1 MEHRKISLIV
11 SGAREEAKINYDSI
25 KGTIKFS
32 MKNGFTKT
40 YESTDLYL
48 CLAKI
53 RHDNPEVIF
62 MCKGAKLNVTP
73 SRMCSQ
79 MSGGVIAYELKDG
92 KSATF
97 EDIVQIFDYEENN
110 LAKSLK
116 EQREYYYTW
125 LNSLLIAL
133 TYK

>member
-1 MEHRKISLIV
+1 MEQRRISLIV
-11 SGAREEAKINYDSI
+11 DGTKEEAEIYYDSI
-25 KGTIKFS
+25 KSTINFS
-32 MKNGFTKT
+32 MQNGFTKT

-53 RHDNPEVIF
+53 RQDHPDVIF

-79 MSGGVIAYELKDG
+79 MSGGVIAYELKNG
-92 KSATF
+92 KTATF

-110 LAKSLK
+110 LAKSLE
-116 EQREYYYTW
+116 EQREFYYKW
-125 LNSLLIAL
+125 LNSPFDGSDL
-133 TYK
+133 

>member
-11 SGAREEAKINYDSI
+11 DGAREQAAIYYDSI
-25 KGTIKFS
+25 KSTINFR

-53 RHDNPEVIF
+53 RHDHPDIIF

-79 MSGGVIAYELKDG
+79 MSGGVVAYELKNG
-92 KSATF
+92 KPATF

-110 LAKSLK
+110 LANSLN
-116 EQREYYYTW
+116 EQRDFYYKW
-125 LNSLLIAL
+125 LNSHFDGSDL
-133 TYK
+133 